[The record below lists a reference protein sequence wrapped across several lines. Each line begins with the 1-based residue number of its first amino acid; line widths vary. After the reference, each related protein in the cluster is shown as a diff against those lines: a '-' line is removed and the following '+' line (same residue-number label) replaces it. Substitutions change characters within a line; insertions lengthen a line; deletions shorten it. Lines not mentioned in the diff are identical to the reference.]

1 MNKENYSSKQK
12 GSKQKNGDRI
22 KMLVLSLLLIV
33 GISIGITL
41 AYLNTKTEAEKNTFK
56 PSYVDCEVTENFN
69 GAEKTNVNV
78 KNTSDIDAYIRVKLV
93 TYRVNS
99 DGERIGG
106 LATIPSFTP
115 GTDWVLHDGY
125 YYYTKTVA
133 ASEQPAT
140 DLINTIAL
148 ESNYSDADGGK
159 QVIEVMAE
167 AIQATGTD
175 SSGKTPIELSWGIN
189 PTTWN

>member
-1 MNKENYSSKQK
+1 M
-12 GSKQKNGDRI
+12 
-22 KMLVLSLLLIV
+22 
-33 GISIGITL
+33 
-41 AYLNTKTEAEKNTFK
+41 
-56 PSYVDCEVTENFN
+56 
-69 GAEKTNVNV
+69 
-78 KNTSDIDAYIRVKLV
+78 
-93 TYRVNS
+93 
-99 DGERIGG
+99 
-106 LATIPSFTP
+106 
-115 GTDWVLHDGY
+115 HDGY